1 MRARPNPKMTLR
13 VLNPSPQFRIRDLLR
28 PEHNPIRQ
36 IPRRQGI
43 VLLPL
48 ETFPTFRPQPVR
60 RDDEVPTVGLPGERV
75 DRGGVEIEAVNAL
88 VEVEFHAE
96 VLGAGEER
104 LLEVDAVEV
113 DEGGLVFRADVGVE
127 LVFVG
132 EDLAGVFV
140 DG

>member
-1 MRARPNPKMTLR
+1 MKTRLD
-13 VLNPSPQFRIRDLLR
+13 LSLIQDSISPS
-28 PEHNPIRQ
+28 
-36 IPRRQGI
+36 
-43 VLLPL
+43 
-48 ETFPTFRPQPVR
+48 PVR
-60 RDDEVPTVGLPGERV
+60 RDNEVPTVGLPGERV